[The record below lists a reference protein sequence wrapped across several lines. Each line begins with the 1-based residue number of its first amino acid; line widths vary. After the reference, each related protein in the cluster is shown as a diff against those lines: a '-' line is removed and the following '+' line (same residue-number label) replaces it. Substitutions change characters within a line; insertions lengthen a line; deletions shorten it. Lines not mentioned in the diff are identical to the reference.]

1 MSTADGP
8 GTPVTRTSMP
18 TAALTRRYPGS
29 ETDGIPA
36 SVTTSTR
43 APSRSRSTS
52 SGVRSASLCSWNE
65 THPAGGVD
73 VEVLAEPAQP
83 AGVLGG
89 DDVGEAQLVG
99 EARGGIPGVADRGR
113 CQHQHAAAHACDPRT
128 RVDRARAHE
137 PPT

>member
-29 ETDGIPA
+29 DTDGIPA
-36 SVTTSTR
+36 SVTTSD
-43 APSRSRSTS
+43 AVALAQPLDEL
-52 SGVRSASLCSWNE
+52 GGALGLVVLVE
-65 THPAGGVD
+65 GDDPAGGVD

-99 EARGGIPGVADRGR
+99 EAGRGVPRVTDRGR
-113 CQHQHAAAHACDPRT
+113 CQHQHAAAHGSIL
-128 RVDRARAHE
+128 ARRRIARGGHG